1 MFLAELKAN
10 IVLALRDTFDS
21 NYPELDFQDLKVS
34 IEYPDKI
41 ADYPSI
47 WVDFEPTQN
56 IETISIDSIQ
66 YSGTTQFKT
75 WRFQGYATFTIVAL
89 SSLERDRLFD
99 EVVKVIAFGEMN
111 EQRSTFRKTIDNNDL
126 IAMNMDFDSMAIR
139 GSTASMGTPWGS
151 DDIIYEITCA
161 TQILGEFSS
170 DVLTGELL
178 LLSEIE
184 VTEEIDNGPT
194 INTFIP

>member
-1 MFLAELKAN
+1 MFLKELKS
-10 IVLALRDTFDS
+10 ILVLALRDTFDA
-21 NYPELDFQDLKVS
+21 NYPEIDFQDLKVS
-34 IEYPDKI
+34 IEYPDKV

-47 WVDFEPTQN
+47 WVDYEPTQN

-66 YSGTTQFKT
+66 YVGNTYFKT

-99 EVVKVIAFGEMN
+99 EVVKVVAFGETN
-111 EQRSTFRKTIDNNDL
+111 VQRSVFRKTIDDNDL
-126 IAMNMDFDSMAIR
+126 IAMNMDFDSMAVR

-161 TQILGEFSS
+161 CQILGEFSS
-170 DVLTGELL
+170 NIVTGELV

-184 VTEEIDNGPT
+184 VISTIDGGPT
-194 INTFIP
+194 STVDIS